1 MPLLIDPYLE
11 WKHNRVIS
19 HPEIE
24 SDIVWSIPVLGFK
37 GLFGSLDVL
46 LLIRSLASSLP
57 TVTVQQHEGENANV
71 ALMHIGLIVGTPV
84 LPKLAFSVT
93 LLKFFYLLHH

>member
-19 HPEIE
+19 CPEIE
-24 SDIVWSIPVLGFK
+24 LNIVWSIPVLGFE

-57 TVTVQQHEGENANV
+57 TVTMQQHEGKNANIV
-71 ALMHIGLIVGTPV
+71 LMHISLIVGTPV
-84 LPKLAFSVT
+84 LPKLVFSVI
-93 LLKFFYLLHH
+93 LLESFYLLHR